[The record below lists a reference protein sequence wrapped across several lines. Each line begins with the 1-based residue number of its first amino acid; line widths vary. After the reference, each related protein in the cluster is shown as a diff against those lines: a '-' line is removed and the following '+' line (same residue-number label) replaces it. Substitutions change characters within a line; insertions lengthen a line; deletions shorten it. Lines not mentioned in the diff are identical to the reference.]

1 MARQPEII
9 KLAKSDTD
17 KANITAGKIRNY
29 LALCIYSVRDDK
41 KDDFDEAYESLI
53 AEVEELKARVKI
65 VFDKRSTDE

>member
-41 KDDFDEAYESLI
+41 KDDFDEAYKSLV
-53 AEVEELKARVKI
+53 AEVTELKLRVKA
-65 VFDKRSTDE
+65 VFDNRGGDE